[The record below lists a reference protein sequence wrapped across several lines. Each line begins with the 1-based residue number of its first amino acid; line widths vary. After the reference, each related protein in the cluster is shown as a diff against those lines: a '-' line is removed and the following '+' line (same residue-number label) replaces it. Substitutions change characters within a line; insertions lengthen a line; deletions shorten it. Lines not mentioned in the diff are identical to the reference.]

1 LQFNLVGWL
10 LRIYI
15 DALVKGNP
23 IAVLFTAVMAVA
35 ISVGPF
41 YNGLRER
48 DPVAITMVCVFG
60 GAILLALGI
69 VVHDKRQQLLGKREK
84 EQRARAFGQ
93 KVKAR

>member
-1 LQFNLVGWL
+1 MHFNLLGWL
-10 LRIYI
+10 LRIYV

-23 IAVLFTAVMAVA
+23 IAVFFTAVMAVA

-41 YNGLRER
+41 YSGLQER

-69 VVHDKRQQLLGKREK
+69 VVYDKRQQQVEKRRKAERAQALN
-84 EQRARAFGQ
+84 QRVRS
-93 KVKAR
+93 R